1 MKRYIFYIITA
12 LYLCSCVKYNLNEI
26 LLEQSDISLSI
37 KGRAQYTFN
46 PTSGQMAFNSEKTL
60 YRYMDDNMN
69 SWFEL
74 QCQSK
79 PGGTA
84 DKVIADLKWKS
95 KISSGDEKDL
105 EFDIKQ
111 TDDKG
116 TIWMW
121 NDTNNIGLI
130 IREFD

>member
-1 MKRYIFYIITA
+1 MKRYMFFIIAA
-12 LYLCSCVKYNLNEI
+12 LSLSACVQYNLDEV
-26 LLEQSDISLSI
+26 LLEQSEVSLSI
-37 KGRAQYTFN
+37 KGKNQYVFHSA
-46 PTSGQMAFNSEKTL
+46 SGQMAFNSENTL
-60 YRYMDDNMN
+60 YRYMDDNMS
-69 SWFEL
+69 SWLEL
-74 QCQSK
+74 KCQSK
-79 PGGTA
+79 PGGVG
-84 DKVIADLKWKS
+84 DKVVADLKWKS
-95 KISSGDEKDL
+95 KESSGDEKDI